1 MLPLVKIQLLR
12 QHFLIWTCVGYVYL
26 LANLLVISKLLEYSL
41 EKSWHLFIYFSQTVS
56 VKSKMDALCNEDR
69 ENRLKRQTSL
79 RYFNFKPPGRDRF
92 EIIFLISSSILMI
105 FQSLLYWIQYDHSR
119 ITSQIANDS
128 ISLLST
134 IRKVQNLLFTM
145 NTHRKMYLNSYWT
158 WSTFQQST
166 GFLRIPIIFTIN
178 NILSALVIFFLN
190 FSPLNSSYWLL
201 LMYIR

>member
-1 MLPLVKIQLLR
+1 
-12 QHFLIWTCVGYVYL
+12 
-26 LANLLVISKLLEYSL
+26 
-41 EKSWHLFIYFSQTVS
+41 
-56 VKSKMDALCNEDR
+56 MDALCNEDR

-79 RYFNFKPPGRDRF
+79 RYFNFKPPGKGRF

-134 IRKVQNLLFTM
+134 IRNLLFTM

-178 NILSALVIFFLN
+178 NILSAPVIFFLN
-190 FSPLNSSYWLL
+190 FSPLNSIYWLL